1 MKTSKSFNIYIVTTN
16 TLYGQSLKQFLETN
30 LENNIHV
37 QTFSTAES
45 CINEIG
51 SWEIKPDIIVLD
63 HFLNKTLKNGT
74 DELHTVDRIKQM
86 SPKTMII
93 VLSNESDMAHAT
105 KTLWFGACDY
115 VLKDQ
120 FVFSHILNSVQEC
133 LQPSKL

>member
-30 LENNIHV
+30 LENTIQV
-37 QTFSTAES
+37 QNFSSAES

-63 HFLNKTLKNGT
+63 HYLNRTLKGN

-105 KTLWFGACDY
+105 KTLCFGACDY

-120 FVFSHILNSVQEC
+120 FVFSHILNSVQDC